1 MKRLSLMG
9 LMGCA
14 LLATLSAQGVLI
26 LPDDGMPSDRRIP
39 FRERGP
45 ILLKEHTVRVSI
57 RDNLAETTIEQLFVN
72 ESPIAL
78 EAEYWFPVPR
88 DAAVSGLTM
97 TVDDRTVEAKL
108 LPADEAR
115 RIYESFVRQQR
126 DPALLEFVGHNLLRL
141 RVFPIPANGSRR
153 ITLRYAQTLPREG
166 AMVHYHLPLRATRA
180 AARPVGRVRVEVEAQ
195 TRQPLTSFYSP
206 SHPEVWVQRP
216 APNRARLQWEAHN
229 LTMERDLHL
238 YFSSTANPYDLQLFT
253 YRAGDDGYFMALF
266 APNPEQRVERL
277 PKHLVFVF
285 DRTGSMAGEKI
296 EQAKAAFKYC
306 LNNLQPNDKF
316 NLIVFSEQATPLFEG
331 LAPATREH
339 VQRAIQHVESLQA
352 QGGTNIYEALR
363 MAFQSLPV
371 ERTPALR
378 AIVFLT
384 DGLPTVG
391 ERDPDQILKMTR
403 EQNPSR
409 AIRMFNFGVGYD
421 VNVHLLDQLAE
432 AHRGASE
439 YVRPEENIEAKV
451 SRFYDRISLP
461 LLTDLRLRIEG
472 VETYEVYPVEL
483 PDLFAG
489 DQLMVVGRYRGGGR
503 ATVYLE
509 GQERNRRAQAR
520 QSVEFPARND
530 EMDFLPRLWAARKI
544 GYLLN
549 EWRLNRNEEVRAEI
563 IRLAQEYGIVT
574 QFTAFLI
581 DEDMILAREALR
593 MRRALSAPG
602 GFGGAP
608 ASGRTAVD
616 QSQTAAQLSYP
627 MQGYQYTAPD
637 LVRAAEALQLGAM
650 AIGDAAPIEQVVQRV
665 RNLGER
671 TFYRKGAQWIDSRYN
686 TEEKLPVIEVA
697 AFSDAY
703 FQLLARMPRLRPY
716 LTLGDEVLL
725 RLDKV
730 VIQIA
735 KQGKTTLTEAEWK
748 QILSEGRAK

>member
-1 MKRLSLMG
+1 MQRLITAG
-9 LMGCA
+9 LMGCVLFA
-14 LLATLSAQGVLI
+14 ALSAQGLLI
-26 LPDDGMPSDRRIP
+26 VPPDAVPEDRRIL
-39 FRERGP
+39 FLEHRP
-45 ILLKEHTVRVSI
+45 ILLKEHTVRVVI

-72 ESPIAL
+72 ESPVSL

-97 TVDDRTVEAKL
+97 TVDDRAVEAKL
-108 LPADEAR
+108 LSADEAR
-115 RIYESFVRQQR
+115 RIYESFVRRQQ

-141 RVFPIPANGSRR
+141 RVFPVPANGSRR

-166 AMVHYHLPLRATRA
+166 ALVHYHLPLRATRA
-180 AARPVGRVRVEVEAQ
+180 AARPVERVRVEVEAQ

-216 APNRARLQWEAHN
+216 APNRARMQWEAQN
-229 LTMERDLHL
+229 LMLERDLHL
-238 YFSSTANPYDLQLFT
+238 YFSATADPYDLQLFT
-253 YRAGDDGYFMALF
+253 YRAGDEGYFMAMF
-266 APNPEQRVERL
+266 APNPEQRAERL
-277 PKHLVFVF
+277 PKHLVFVL

-296 EQAKAAFKYC
+296 EQAKEAFKYC

-331 LAPATREH
+331 LMPATRENI
-339 VQRAIQHVESLQA
+339 QRALQRVESLQA

-363 MAFQSLPV
+363 VAFQSLPV

-391 ERDPDQILKMTR
+391 ERDPEQILKMTR
-403 EQNPSR
+403 ERNARR

-421 VNVHLLDQLAE
+421 VNVYLLDRLAQE
-432 AHRGASE
+432 HRGVSD

-472 VETYEVYPVEL
+472 VETYEVYPTEL

-489 DQLMVVGRYRGGGR
+489 DQLIVVGRYRGSGR
-503 ATVYLE
+503 ATVFLD
-509 GQERNRRAQAR
+509 GQEHNRKAQLNR
-520 QSVEFPARND
+520 TFDFPAHSE
-530 EMDFLPRLWAARKI
+530 EMDFLPRLWAVRKI

-549 EWRLNRNEEVRAEI
+549 QWRLYRNEKVREEI
-563 IRLAQEYGIVT
+563 VRLAHEYGIVT

-581 DEDMILAREALR
+581 DEDMIMARGSVRLN
-593 MRRALSAPG
+593 RALSAPG

-608 ASGRTAVD
+608 DTGRTAVD
-616 QSQTAAQLSYP
+616 QSLTTSQLSYGWASP
-627 MQGYQYTAPD
+627 APPLQANTAQ
-637 LVRAAEALQLGAM
+637 EALQLGAF
-650 AIGDAAPIEQVVQRV
+650 ALNDPQQAERAAQRM
-665 RNLGER
+665 RNLSER
-671 TFYRKGAQWIDSRYN
+671 TFYRKGTQWIDSRYN
-686 TEEKLPVIEVA
+686 AEEKLPVIEVA

-703 FQLLARMPRLRPY
+703 FRLLERLPRLRPY
-716 LTLGDEVLL
+716 LTLGNEVIL
-725 RLDKV
+725 RLEKV
-730 VIQIA
+730 VIQIG
-735 KQGKTTLTEAEWK
+735 KHGKTTLTDAEWK
-748 QILSEGRAK
+748 KIRGET